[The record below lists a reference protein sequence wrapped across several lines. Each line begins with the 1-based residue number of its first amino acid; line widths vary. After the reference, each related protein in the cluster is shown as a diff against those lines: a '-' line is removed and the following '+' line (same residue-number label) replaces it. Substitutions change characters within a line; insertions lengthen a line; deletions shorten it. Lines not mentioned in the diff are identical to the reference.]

1 MKKTA
6 FVDFYSKNKISPVS
20 QNIDDL
26 DLHFQR
32 RNSLFSNLGL
42 PVSLLKDCDILEFGP
57 GSGHNALY
65 TISLMPKR
73 YYLVD
78 GNPKGLEDTEKLLSR
93 YSIPDLKLFS
103 TLFLD
108 FQVKDSFDIVWAE
121 GCIPR
126 QTDPISILKH
136 LSSFAK
142 IGGVFVVSTANGISY
157 LSETIR
163 RLGSFMNLTESLSL
177 QEKVSV
183 LKPLLE
189 GHLNFLKGRSRPVD
203 DWIQDV
209 ILQPVGETKLLSIPE
224 VIEGISDEYD
234 LYGCSPRFVTDWR
247 WYKDITGEDRN
258 FNKNGLDSYYRN
270 NINLLDCRFNFDST
284 SLDFGKELEKL
295 SSESW
300 IIMSN
305 IQKGDTSKWQ
315 SFFDLL
321 NNISNLIIKKA
332 PETAKALNESS
343 RWLQDGAPMKN
354 NLESFP
360 MWWGRGQQYLSL
372 IRKNN

>member
-57 GSGHNALY
+57 GTGHNALY

-78 GNPKGLEDTEKLLSR
+78 GNPKGLEDTKKLLSR

-136 LSSFAK
+136 L
-142 IGGVFVVSTANGISY
+142 Y
-157 LSETIR
+157 
-163 RLGSFMNLTESLSL
+163 
-177 QEKVSV
+177 
-183 LKPLLE
+183 
-189 GHLNFLKGRSRPVD
+189 
-203 DWIQDV
+203 
-209 ILQPVGETKLLSIPE
+209 
-224 VIEGISDEYD
+224 
-234 LYGCSPRFVTDWR
+234 YG
-247 WYKDITGEDRN
+247 
-258 FNKNGLDSYYRN
+258 
-270 NINLLDCRFNFDST
+270 
-284 SLDFGKELEKL
+284 
-295 SSESW
+295 
-300 IIMSN
+300 
-305 IQKGDTSKWQ
+305 
-315 SFFDLL
+315 LL
-321 NNISNLIIKKA
+321 NDL
-332 PETAKALNESS
+332 
-343 RWLQDGAPMKN
+343 M
-354 NLESFP
+354 
-360 MWWGRGQQYLSL
+360 
-372 IRKNN
+372 

>member
-78 GNPKGLEDTEKLLSR
+78 GNPKGLKDTEKLLSR

-103 TLFLD
+103 SLFLD

-136 LSSFAK
+136 LSSFTK

-163 RLGSFMNLTESLSL
+163 RLGSFMNLNESLSL
-177 QEKVSV
+177 QEKVSA

-209 ILQPVGETKLLSIPE
+209 ILQPVEETKLLSIPD
-224 VIEGISDEYD
+224 VIEGISDKYD
-234 LYGCSPRFVTDWR
+234 LYGSSPRFVTDWR

-258 FNKNGLDSYYRN
+258 FNKYGLNSYYRN
-270 NINLLDCRFNFDST
+270 NINLLDYRFDFDPT

-300 IIMSN
+300 LIMSN
-305 IQKGDTSKWQ
+305 IQKGDSSKWQ

-321 NNISNLIIKKA
+321 NNISNLILKKA

-343 RWLQDGAPMKN
+343 RWLQDGAPTKN
-354 NLESFP
+354 NLKLFP